1 MSKLSDYKT
10 SRLNR
15 ITIKWQGETI
25 KFNLFDELKISETA
39 LMKEIK
45 LQPSYYG
52 FLLMLHKKL
61 LTKFEDLKLAR
72 ENRYYTVFLQAKD
85 ERNNGR
91 ALNDDVCK
99 ARAKTDTEYIQLSRQ
114 CIKVKDDADAI
125 YSCVKGFEQRK
136 DLLQTLSSNIRKE
149 GF

>member
-15 ITIKWQGETI
+15 ITIKWEGETI
-25 KFNLFDELKISETA
+25 KFNLFDELKISEAA

-45 LQPSYYG
+45 VQPSYYS

-61 LTKFEDLKLAR
+61 LTKFEDLKVQR
-72 ENRYYTVFLQAKD
+72 ETRYYTAFLQAK
-85 ERNNGR
+85 EEKNAGR
-91 ALNDDVCK
+91 PLNDDVCK
-99 ARAKTDTEYIQLSRQ
+99 ARAKTDKEYQILTKA